1 MATAETRPRR
11 ATPTDSA
18 VLEAIHAA
26 AFPATEAWSATV
38 FSQQLD
44 LPGVFGLLH
53 PSGGL
58 ILARVA
64 ADEAE
69 ILTLAVA
76 PAAQGAGIAS
86 GLLQETAMAAAAM
99 GAAAIFLEVS
109 VANSAAR
116 AVYAQA
122 GFKPVGRRRSYY
134 QDRSDALVLRLD
146 VDKSRRNHAQP
157 A

>member
-1 MATAETRPRR
+1 
-11 ATPTDSA
+11 
-18 VLEAIHAA
+18 
-26 AFPATEAWSATV
+26 
-38 FSQQLD
+38 
-44 LPGVFGLLH
+44 
-53 PSGGL
+53 
-58 ILARVA
+58 
-64 ADEAE
+64 
-69 ILTLAVA
+69 
-76 PAAQGAGIAS
+76 
-86 GLLQETAMAAAAM
+86 M

>member
-1 MATAETRPRR
+1 
-11 ATPTDSA
+11 
-18 VLEAIHAA
+18 
-26 AFPATEAWSATV
+26 
-38 FSQQLD
+38 
-44 LPGVFGLLH
+44 
-53 PSGGL
+53 
-58 ILARVA
+58 
-64 ADEAE
+64 
-69 ILTLAVA
+69 
-76 PAAQGAGIAS
+76 
-86 GLLQETAMAAAAM
+86 MAAAAM